1 MWKPFYVI
9 HSYVYR
15 KRPNQQNQPKP
26 TQPKWTQPIQT
37 KPGETKTNQIRNWR
51 FLVVFHRWLYPKS
64 LLQCVAKSVTQ
75 GCPMRIIDIQP
86 FCKGQLNL
94 LSTNS
99 GWCWEVQLCW
109 VHGIFSN
116 EQHSTFWWKG
126 LPSFNVRTHSR
137 DKKQAVQHCIGIQAK
152 QVAHESLQ
160 TERSTK
166 TSGCSI
172 NPAGCSALLTICHL
186 D

>member
-51 FLVVFHRWLYPKS
+51 FLVVFYRWLYPKS

-99 GWCWEVQLCW
+99 GWCWEVQLGW
-109 VHGIFSN
+109 VHGIFFKMNNIQHFDEKGCQVLTSELTVVTRSRLFSTALEYKRSKLHMN
-116 EQHSTFWWKG
+116 HCEQKEAPR
-126 LPSFNVRTHSR
+126 LLV
-137 DKKQAVQHCIGIQAK
+137 VQ
-152 QVAHESLQ
+152 
-160 TERSTK
+160 
-166 TSGCSI
+166 
-172 NPAGCSALLTICHL
+172 
-186 D
+186 